1 MSEVLNL
8 LLRSDLPDT
17 RKVLPMKQFRVTRL
31 SELTGEDVV
40 FTLRG
45 LSYDKVREIQQKDRD
60 PALYMVLEG
69 CESPNFRDPALLD
82 AGRGIV
88 TPLDAIRARLSAGEI
103 DEISVEVQK
112 LSGYLRKTLSE
123 LKNG

>member
-8 LLRSDLPDT
+8 LLRSELPDT
-17 RKVLPMKQFRVTRL
+17 RKVLPTKQFRVTRL
-31 SELTGEDVV
+31 SELTGADVV